1 MSLVMPSG
9 IRTVLVLDVLLP
21 PGFSQEL
28 YTGVIQ
34 EGDPAGTKIADVQYN
49 GSGSVHL
56 TGIGSGDFELQ
67 ANGTVVTRGVVR
79 GNQAG
84 DIVLSVVATRIVGF
98 EVLVTTAFVLV
109 KVKATG

>member
-1 MSLVMPSG
+1 MPTE
-9 IRTVLVLDVLLP
+9 IRPVLVLDVLLP

-49 GSGSVHL
+49 GSGTVHL
-56 TGIGSGDFELQ
+56 TGIGSGDFELE
-67 ANGTVVTRGVVR
+67 ANGTIVTLGVVR
-79 GNQAG
+79 SDQAG
-84 DIVLSVVATRIVGF
+84 DIELSVVAIKTVEL
-98 EVLVTTAFVLV
+98 EVLVTTAFVMV